1 MTSSSSS
8 SNHRHHRQLDTSLER
23 QARLAAANAVA
34 TYFSSPSP
42 PSSSSSTRRQRSASL
57 NTTFDQTH
65 WQPASYNTS
74 QTPSLHHLII
84 DSHSAGHVQQQQ
96 QQQQQQSQ
104 QPHSTTIANM
114 ALTAER
120 DAYLQLAAHSM
131 ERSEQLTSHFNIR
144 SPKAYGGYVVSIP
157 YNSKNSDPTSH
168 RKVETIRTH
177 SS

>member
-1 MTSSSSS
+1 MTSS

-34 TYFSSPSP
+34 TYFSPSP
-42 PSSSSSTRRQRSASL
+42 SSSTRRQRSASL

-120 DAYLQLAAHSM
+120 DAYLRLAAHSM

-157 YNSKNSDPTSH
+157 YNSKNSVHTSH
-168 RKVETIRTH
+168 RKVETIRIP
-177 SS
+177 SN